1 MGVTDHPVIVEVR
14 LNELATRARNPHVPW
29 TPDEI
34 AADAHACW
42 EAGASIVH
50 FHVRNP
56 DGSPAHDAELYGRAV
71 EAIRRRC
78 DVLIHPTLAGGQT
91 PDPEERLAPLKYL
104 CSRSATRPNFVPIDM
119 GSTNLDAFDAAQLA
133 YVTEHRVY
141 ANSIATL
148 RRFTAYVREQR
159 LMPMLCAWTV
169 PCLRTIGAFMDAG
182 WLDEPALV
190 CIVLTE
196 GGMMGGHPGTLE
208 GLDSMVRFLP
218 RGRDLQWS
226 VCIREGNLLP
236 LAATI
241 IARGGHLSIGTGD
254 YPYSKLGAPTNA
266 SLVRLLAQEAA
277 SQGRALA
284 TVAQARRL
292 LDRTH
297 TGNST

>member
-1 MGVTDHPVIVEVR
+1 MSARPVIVEVR
-14 LNELATRARNPHVPW
+14 LNELAMRARNPNVPW

-42 EAGASIVH
+42 QAGASIVH
-50 FHVRNP
+50 FHVRQP
-56 DGSPAHDAELYGRAV
+56 DGSPAHDAELYGHAV

-91 PDPEERLAPLKYL
+91 PDPEQRLAPLKHL
-104 CSRSATRPNFVPIDM
+104 CARPATRPDFVPIDM
-119 GSTNLDAFDAAQLA
+119 GSTNLDAFDAASRTYL
-133 YVTEHRVY
+133 TEHRVY

-148 RRFTAYVREQR
+148 RRFSAYVREQR
-159 LMPMLCAWTV
+159 LKPMLCAWTV
-169 PCLRTIGAFMDAG
+169 PCLRAIGAFMDAG

-218 RGRDLQWS
+218 AGRDLQWS
-226 VCIREGNLLP
+226 VCIREGNLFP
-236 LAATI
+236 LAGAI

-254 YPYSKLGAPTNA
+254 YPYDELDAPDNA
-266 SLVRLLAQEAA
+266 QLVRLLAQEAA
-277 SQGRALA
+277 LQGRELA
-284 TVAQARRL
+284 TVAQTRRL
-292 LDRTH
+292 LEA
-297 TGNST
+297 GSAG

>member
-1 MGVTDHPVIVEVR
+1 MTGKPVIVEVR
-14 LNELATRARNPHVPW
+14 LNELATRQRNANVPW
-29 TPDEI
+29 TPEEI

-56 DGSPAHDAELYGRAV
+56 DGSAAHDAELYGRAV
-71 EAIRRRC
+71 QAIRQRC

-91 PDPEERLAPLKYL
+91 PDPDQRLAPLKYL
-104 CSRSATRPNFVPIDM
+104 CAQPATRPDFVPIDM
-119 GSTNLDAFDAAQLA
+119 GSTNLDQFDPAKKE

-148 RRFTAYVREQR
+148 RHFSRYVREQR
-159 LMPMLCAWTV
+159 MKPLLCAWTV
-169 PCLRTIGAFMDAG
+169 PCMRAIGAFMQAG
-182 WLDEPALV
+182 WLDEPTLV
-190 CIVLTE
+190 CVVLTE

-218 RGRDLQWS
+218 QGRNIEWS

-236 LAATI
+236 LAGPV

-254 YPYSKLGAPTNA
+254 YPYSELGSPTNA
-266 SLVRLLAQEAA
+266 ELVSLLAQEAKL
-277 SQGRALA
+277 QGTALA
-284 TVAQARRL
+284 TVAQTRAIL
-292 LDRTH
+292 
-297 TGNST
+297 GIAAS